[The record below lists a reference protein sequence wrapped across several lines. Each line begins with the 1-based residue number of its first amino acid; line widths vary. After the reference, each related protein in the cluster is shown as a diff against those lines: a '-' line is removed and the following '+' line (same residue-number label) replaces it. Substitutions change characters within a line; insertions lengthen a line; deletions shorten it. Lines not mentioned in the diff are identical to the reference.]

1 MANKTERREAPA
13 QPAAATAVAVAK
25 ARMAQKAAPPTAPK
39 TLDIPQA
46 IGVGELA
53 KVMKVTPIEV
63 IKQLMRHGHMFSVN
77 EVINHDVAAE
87 VAKDF
92 GFAVAQAAEKTQ
104 DARLVVSTEGEDP
117 AQLQPRSPVV
127 TILGH
132 VDHGKTT
139 LLDAIR
145 NTRVAAGEAGGITQH
160 IGAYQVEYKGHPI
173 TFLDTPGHA
182 AFTAMRA
189 RGAKVTDIA
198 VLVVAADDGIM
209 PQTIEAIDHAKAAG
223 VPIVVAINK
232 MDKPG
237 ANPDR
242 VKQQLS
248 EHGLVIEEWGGD
260 VIAVPVSALKGQGIP
275 DLLENIL
282 VVAEVAE
289 LKANPNRSA
298 KGIVV
303 EARID
308 KSRGPVA
315 TVLVQAGTLHIGDYL
330 VAGPHKGRV
339 KAMLNDRG
347 KRIKDAGPSTPV
359 EILGMESLPEAGEK
373 FEVVADERTARQ
385 TTEAKAQEQQARTGA
400 GVTLEDVYTRIESG
414 EVKAIN
420 LILKTDVQ
428 GSVEAIRKALERL
441 NTERT
446 RVNVIHA
453 AAGSIT
459 ESDVLL
465 AVASKAIIV
474 GFNSQP
480 EPGART
486 LGNQVGVDIRHYN
499 IIYSL
504 VDDVERA
511 LQGLLEP
518 VYRDII
524 EGQATVRAVFSL
536 GRGTTV
542 AGFYV
547 NSGKVVRDAEIR
559 VFRGGKQVFAGKIVS
574 LKHFKDDV
582 REVNTGLEGGL
593 TLEGFKDYQT
603 GDILEAHRR
612 QQVGV
617 G

>member
-1 MANKTERREAPA
+1 MTNKTEKTNMPV

-25 ARMAQKAAPPTAPK
+25 ARVAQKAIPPAPK
-39 TLDIPQA
+39 ALDLPQA
-46 IGVGELA
+46 IAVSELA
-53 KVMKVTPIEV
+53 KAMKVTPVEV
-63 IKQLMRHGHMFSVN
+63 IKQLMRQGHMFSVN
-77 EVINHDVAAE
+77 EVINHDLAAE

-92 GFAVAQAAEKTQ
+92 GFVVTQSAEKAG
-104 DARLVVSTEGEDP
+104 DARLTVSTEGEDP
-117 AQLQPRSPVV
+117 TQLQSRSPVV

-139 LLDAIR
+139 LLDTIR

-160 IGAYQVEYKGHPI
+160 IGAYQVEYKDNLI

-209 PQTIEAIDHAKAAG
+209 PQTIEAINHAKAAG

-232 MDKPG
+232 IDKPG

-248 EHGLVIEEWGGD
+248 EHALVVEEWGGD

-275 DLLENIL
+275 ELLENL
-282 VVAEVAE
+282 LAVAEVAE

-298 KGIVV
+298 KGVVV

-315 TVLVQAGTLHIGDYL
+315 TVLVQTGTLHISDYL
-330 VAGPHKGRV
+330 VAGPHKGRI
-339 KAMLNDRG
+339 KAMLNDRS
-347 KRIKDAGPSTPV
+347 KRIKEAGPSTPV
-359 EILGMESLPEAGEK
+359 EILGMETLPDAGEK
-373 FEVVADERTARQ
+373 FEVVADEKTARQ
-385 TTEAKAQEQQARTGA
+385 MTEAKAREQQARSGA

-414 EVKAIN
+414 EVKALN
-420 LILKTDVQ
+420 LIVKTDVQ
-428 GSVEAIRKALERL
+428 GSVEAIRKALERV
-441 NTERT
+441 NTERS

-486 LGNQVGVDIRHYN
+486 LGNQVDVDIRHYN

-504 VDDVERA
+504 VDDIERA

-518 VYRDII
+518 VYKDVI
-524 EGQATVRAVFSL
+524 EGQATIRAVFSL
-536 GRGTTV
+536 SRGTTI

-547 NSGKVVRDAEIR
+547 NSGKIVRDAEIR
-559 VFRGGKQVFAGKIVS
+559 VFRGGKQIFAGQIGS

-593 TLEGFKDYQT
+593 ALEGFKDYQT